1 MVSRFVEP
9 SVNRISTSCDTRTFN
24 TIRTLQL
31 VLFSALMLCG
41 VVLLSVPGAAQSTGP
56 TYSELAMR
64 FGGTNAGARL
74 PRIDSTFPG
83 ALKYQAGQRRSRT
96 ALYNF

>member
-64 FGGTNAGARL
+64 FGGTNAGAPVAENRF
-74 PRIDSTFPG
+74 DFS
-83 ALKYQAGQRRSRT
+83 RRAQISSRAT
-96 ALYNF
+96 SI